1 MTKKKH
7 RIKKK
12 KKNKALYYMGIAIT
26 ALLII
31 SVGTLAMLL
40 MPEEEEP
47 GELLPAPPRPKDSH
61 LNIENVFFQKAGE
74 ATRQTGSEV
83 EDMVIV
89 RVYSYITNDGTG
101 DAKSVR
107 ITALPLDDAMNMA
120 SDKVDKTVGDIRV
133 NKTSESEFL
142 VEVPK
147 GIRHEVFLMI
157 WEDGRIILKGT
168 GSFMV
173 DTNIG
178 TSEEF
183 RTTEIIG
190 SRNDTDY
197 DGMSD
202 AWENYYGLDP
212 SDPEDANEDKDGDGI
227 SNRGEF
233 LAGSEPGAPS
243 MPTDDDGKDDSSDFA
258 PAIIGI
264 VFIVIIIII
273 IAAVKGSAKQTQNIE
288 HRTYNTVPTKPEPQK
303 SAVQKSPTG
312 PVTCLRC
319 GGMIQNL
326 KCQHCGMDYGQNG
339 TNNGDGY

>member
-1 MTKKKH
+1 
-7 RIKKK
+7 
-12 KKNKALYYMGIAIT
+12 MGIAIT
-26 ALLII
+26 ALLIV

-40 MPEEEEP
+40 MPEEEEEP
-47 GELLPAPPRPKDSH
+47 GELPPAPSIPKDPH

-101 DAKSVR
+101 DAKTVK
-107 ITALPLDDAMNMA
+107 ITALPLDDKMNMA
-120 SDKVDKTVGDIRV
+120 SDKVDKIVGDIRV

-147 GIRHEVFLMI
+147 GVRHEVFLMI

-173 DTNIG
+173 ETNIG
-178 TSEEF
+178 TSQEF
-183 RTTEIIG
+183 QTTEILG
-190 SRNDTDY
+190 SRNDSDY

-227 SNRGEF
+227 SNRGEY
-233 LAGSEPGAPS
+233 LAGSEPGKAKKLDTKDGS
-243 MPTDDDGKDDSSDFA
+243 DDESYDFA
-258 PAIIGI
+258 ITFIGI
-264 VFIVIIIII
+264 ILVVIITIIIII

-288 HRTYNTVPTKPEPQK
+288 HRTYNTAPIKPEPQK
-303 SAVQKSPTG
+303 SVMQKSPTG

-326 KCQHCGMDYGQNG
+326 KCQHCGMDYGQQEV
-339 TNNGDGY
+339 NNGNIRT